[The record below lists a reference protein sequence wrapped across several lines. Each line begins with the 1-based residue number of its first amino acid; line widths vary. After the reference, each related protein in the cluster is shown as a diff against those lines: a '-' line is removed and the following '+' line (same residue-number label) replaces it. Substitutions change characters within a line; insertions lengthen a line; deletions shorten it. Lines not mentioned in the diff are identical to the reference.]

1 MGICGAHRKVV
12 SVTDTTKSRVTNTQS
27 TPCTALITGAARR
40 IGACIAETLHQRG
53 CDVFLH
59 YRSSSDAVEELA
71 GKLNA
76 RRPASASILQAD
88 LGDSED
94 INRLAGLLEGRISR
108 LDLLVNNASRFF
120 PTTVGATSAKQW
132 DELMDSNLR
141 GPYFL
146 TQALLPLLTTAG
158 GSVVNILD
166 VHAVRPMSGHA
177 VYCMA
182 KAGLQMMTLSLAR
195 ELGPQVRVN
204 GVAPGAI
211 LWPEQALTSEYQQ
224 GVLDKTV
231 MGRAGRPEDIA
242 SAVAYLGLD
251 APYVTGQVLAVDGG
265 RSLNI

>member
-1 MGICGAHRKVV
+1 M
-12 SVTDTTKSRVTNTQS
+12 SETTKSRDS
-27 TPCTALITGAARR
+27 YALITGAARR

-53 CDVFLH
+53 CTVFLH
-59 YRSSSDAVEELA
+59 YHASDDAVSALA

-76 RRPASASILQAD
+76 SRPQSAFIMQAD
-88 LGDSED
+88 LGRPED
-94 INRLAGLLEGRISR
+94 IERLAGQVREHTGR
-108 LDLLVNNASRFF
+108 LDLLVNNASRFY
-120 PTTVGATSAKQW
+120 PTQVGATSARQW

-146 TQALLPLLTTAG
+146 TQALVAELALAG
-158 GSVVNILD
+158 GSVVNLLD
-166 VHAVRPMSGHA
+166 VHAVRPMPGHA

-182 KAGLQMMTLSLAR
+182 KAGSQMMTMALAS

-211 LWPEQALTSEYQQ
+211 LWPEHESNSAAQQ
-224 GVLDKTV
+224 KILDKTV
-231 MGRAGRPEDIA
+231 MGRAGRPQDIA
-242 SAVAYLGLD
+242 SAVAYLGLE

>member
-1 MGICGAHRKVV
+1 M
-12 SVTDTTKSRVTNTQS
+12 SETTKSRTRYV
-27 TPCTALITGAARR
+27 LITGAARR

-59 YRSSSDAVEELA
+59 YHSSGGAVEELA
-71 GKLNA
+71 KKLNA
-76 RRPASASILQAD
+76 MRPQSAITVQAN
-88 LGDSED
+88 LGEAED
-94 INRLAGLLEGRISR
+94 IDYLAGQVKAHTGQ

-120 PTTVGATSAKQW
+120 PTGVGNTSIEQW
-132 DELMDSNLR
+132 DDLMDSNLR

-146 TQALLPLLTTAG
+146 TQALIPELVSAG
-158 GSVVNILD
+158 GSVVNLLD
-166 VHAVRPMSGHA
+166 VHAVKPMPGHA

-182 KAGLQMMTLSLAR
+182 KAGLQMMTLALAK
-195 ELGPQVRVN
+195 ELGPKIRVN

-211 LWPEQALTSEYQQ
+211 LWPENENENDPGHQQ
-224 GVLDKTV
+224 GILEKVV

-265 RSLNI
+265 RSLNV

>member
-1 MGICGAHRKVV
+1 V
-12 SVTDTTKSRVTNTQS
+12 SETTKSRTRY
-27 TPCTALITGAARR
+27 ALITGAARR
-40 IGACIAETLHQRG
+40 IGACIAETLHLRG

-59 YRSSSDAVEELA
+59 YHSSGGSVEELA
-71 GKLNA
+71 NKLNA
-76 RRPASASILQAD
+76 MRPQSAITVQAD
-88 LGDSED
+88 LGKREE
-94 INRLAGLLEGRISR
+94 INRLAGQVQAHTGQ

-120 PTTVGATSAKQW
+120 PTTVGTTTMAQW

-146 TQALLPLLTTAG
+146 TQALLPQLATAG
-158 GSVVNILD
+158 GSVLNLLD

-182 KAGLQMMTLSLAR
+182 KAGLQMMTLAMAKD
-195 ELGPQVRVN
+195 LGPQIRVN

-211 LWPEQALTSEYQQ
+211 LWPEQDSTSEDQQ
-224 GVLDKTV
+224 RILNKTI
-231 MGRAGRPEDIA
+231 MGRAGKPEDIA

>member
-1 MGICGAHRKVV
+1 M
-12 SVTDTTKSRVTNTQS
+12 SDTTKSRV
-27 TPCTALITGAARR
+27 ALITGSARR
-40 IGACIAETLHQRG
+40 IGACIAETLHRRG

-59 YRSSSDAVEELA
+59 YHSSSVAVDELA
-71 GKLNA
+71 GRLNTL
-76 RRPASASILQAD
+76 RPSSAFTVQAD
-88 LGDSED
+88 LGNDED
-94 INRLAGLLEGRISR
+94 IKRLAGVVKSQTAR

-120 PTTVGATSAKQW
+120 PTKVGATSPQEW
-132 DELMDSNLR
+132 DALMDSNLR

-146 TQALLPLLTTAG
+146 TQSLVQELAAADG
-158 GSVVNILD
+158 CVVNLLD
-166 VHAVRPMSGHA
+166 VHAVRPMPGNA

-182 KAGLQMMTLSLAR
+182 KAGLQMMTLALAKD
-195 ELGPQVRVN
+195 LGPAIRVN

-211 LWPEQALTSEYQQ
+211 LWPEQEANEGDQKKI
-224 GVLDKTV
+224 LDKTV

>member
-1 MGICGAHRKVV
+1 M
-12 SVTDTTKSRVTNTQS
+12 SDTTKSRVS
-27 TPCTALITGAARR
+27 YALVTGAARR

-59 YRSSSDAVEELA
+59 YQSSGGEVNELA
-71 GKLNA
+71 DRLNA
-76 RRPASASILQAD
+76 LRPQSAAVLKAD
-88 LGDSED
+88 LGRPED
-94 INRLAGLLEGRISR
+94 IESLARQVRERTER

-120 PTTVGATSAKQW
+120 PTKVGETSARQW

-146 TQALLPLLTTAG
+146 TQALAAELALAG
-158 GSVVNILD
+158 GSVVNLLD
-166 VHAVRPMSGHA
+166 VHAVKPMPGHA

-182 KAGLQMMTLSLAR
+182 KAGLQMMTLALAS

-211 LWPEQALTSEYQQ
+211 LWPEQESNSAAQQ
-224 GVLDKTV
+224 KILDKTV
-231 MGRAGRPEDIA
+231 MGRPRRPQDIA

-265 RSLNI
+265 RSLYI